1 MAFAATSQ
9 ILHDGVRNVVMQF
22 TGIAD
27 GAVGETN
34 VVKVDV
40 SELNPPARLVSIRK
54 ITYNVAGGVLQLL
67 WAADTPVPFLLLEG
81 QNVNDYARITAMP
94 NGGGDTANGD
104 ILFTTLGFDAGANYS
119 VLLEMVKTGA
129 P

>member
-1 MAFAATSQ
+1 MAVTTTSQ

-27 GAVGETN
+27 GAGGETN

-40 SELNPPARLVSIRK
+40 SELNPPARFVSIRRVQY
-54 ITYNVAGGVLQLL
+54 TVVGGILQLL
-67 WAADTPVPFLLLEG
+67 WGADTPVPFLNLEG
-81 QNVNDYARITAMP
+81 HDEFDYSRITAMK

-104 ILFTTLGFDAGANYS
+104 ILFSTLGFDAGASYS
-119 VLLEMVKTGA
+119 VTLDMVKTGA

>member
-27 GAVGETN
+27 GAAGETN

-40 SELNPPARLVSIRK
+40 SELNPPAQFVSIRK
-54 ITYNVAGGVLQLL
+54 ITYNVAGGVLKLS

-81 QNVNDYARITAMP
+81 QNVNDYSRITAMQ
-94 NGGGDTANGD
+94 NVAGDTATGD

-119 VLLEMVKTGA
+119 IMLEMVKTGA

>member
-22 TGIAD
+22 TGSGD
-27 GAVGETN
+27 GSGGETN

-40 SELNPPARLVSIRK
+40 SELNPPPKFVFIRK
-54 ITYNVAGGVLQLL
+54 VRYDVAGGVLQLL
-67 WAADTPVPFLLLEG
+67 WGADEPVPFLLLDGHDEF
-81 QNVNDYARITAMP
+81 DYSSITAMK
-94 NGGGDTANGD
+94 NGGGDTATGD
-104 ILFTTLGFDAGANYS
+104 ILFTTLGFEAGSMYS
-119 VLLEMVKTGA
+119 ITLEMVKIGA